1 MGVWVLF
8 NSYTFWIFFLLVFA
22 LYSLSRRNFRLQ
34 NAVLLVASYAFYG
47 AWDWRFLSLLLLSTV
62 IDFSLAR
69 AIEATE
75 NARRRKTLLLAS
87 MCTSLGILGFFKY
100 FGFFTESF
108 AELMN
113 AFGVQSSLPVLT
125 ILLPVGISFYTF
137 QTMSYTIDVYRRELP
152 ATKKFFDFA
161 LFVSFFPQLVAGPI
175 ERASKLLP
183 QVLHPRPQNRSNFAE
198 GLHLVLLGLF
208 KKVVIADNMAPI
220 VNSVFS
226 RDVSS
231 LSGPEVLIGVYA
243 FAFQIYG
250 DFAGYT
256 DVARGVAKWL
266 GFDLMLNFR
275 MPYFAASPSDF
286 WARWH
291 ISLSS
296 WLRDY
301 LYIPLGGNRRGTLL
315 TYRNLM
321 ITMLLGGLWHGAAW
335 TFIAWGFF
343 HGLILCLYRPFEK
356 LSATTQ
362 PRPVVR
368 SGPFVPG
375 RLLSILI
382 MFHLTCIGWLFFR
395 AESVTQVWEMVQ
407 RFGNLQLTP
416 FALGAGALI
425 AFYVLPLLLYEG
437 WLERRGDVAALLKT
451 HWWARGLVYGYCI
464 LMLWFFP
471 ALGHYEFIYFQ
482 F

>member
-1 MGVWVLF
+1 VLF
-8 NSYTFWIFFLLVFA
+8 SSYTFWIFFLLVFA

-34 NAVLLVASYAFYG
+34 NAVLLVASYTFYG

-75 NARRRKTLLLAS
+75 NVRRRKTLLLAS

-108 AELMN
+108 AELMS
-113 AFGVQSSLPVLT
+113 AFGVQSSLPILT

-152 ATKKFFDFA
+152 ATKNFFDFA
-161 LFVSFFPQLVAGPI
+161 LFVSSFPQLVAGPI

-343 HGLILCLYRPFEK
+343 HGLILCLYRFFGG
-356 LSATTQ
+356 LAATPQ
-362 PRPVVR
+362 PRAVVR
-368 SGPFVPG
+368 SGPFIPG
-375 RLLSILI
+375 RLLSILV

-395 AESVTQVWEMVQ
+395 AESVTRVWEMVQ
-407 RFGNLQLTP
+407 RFGTFQLTP

-437 WLERRGDVAALLKT
+437 WLERREDVSALLKT
-451 HWWARGLVYGYCI
+451 RWWARGLVYGYCI